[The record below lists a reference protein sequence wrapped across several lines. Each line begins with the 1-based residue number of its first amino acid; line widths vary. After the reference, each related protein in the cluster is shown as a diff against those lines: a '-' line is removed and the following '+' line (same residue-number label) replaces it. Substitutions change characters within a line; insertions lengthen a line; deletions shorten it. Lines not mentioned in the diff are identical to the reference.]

1 MKLTGKSAWCSSNAC
16 PDPRARSK
24 GASQNSEDGFV
35 TSLRPHARH
44 RTAYRR
50 RNRIS
55 PGSIETLSGNSTPS
69 VEKTRHAAREN
80 CCASILR
87 AFDAHPHQLRHGRVA
102 AGSRP
107 DESTSR
113 VVQPEERRIAARHRA
128 HTRRDETRLYR
139 NTT

>member
-55 PGSIETLSGNSTPS
+55 PGPIETLSGNSTPS

-80 CCASILR
+80 CCAGILR
-87 AFDAHPHQLRHGRVA
+87 AFNAHPHQLRHGRVA
-102 AGSRP
+102 RS
-107 DESTSR
+107 EEHTSELQSQLHI
-113 VVQPEERRIAARHRA
+113 VC
-128 HTRRDETRLYR
+128 RLLI
-139 NTT
+139 

>member
-16 PDPRARSK
+16 PEPRARSK

-55 PGSIETLSGNSTPS
+55 PGSIETLSGDSAPS
-69 VEKTRHAAREN
+69 VEKTRHAARKN
-80 CCASILR
+80 RRAGIFR
-87 AFDAHPHQLRHGRVA
+87 AFDAHANQFRHGRVA
-102 AGSRP
+102 ARSRS
-107 DESTSR
+107 DESSGR
-113 VVQPEERRIAARHRA
+113 VLQPEEGRIAA
-128 HTRRDETRLYR
+128 
-139 NTT
+139 